1 MTDNENILIEDFFK
15 QAARQQIED
24 NGFTERVMQGL
35 PVRNVN
41 FVHLLSR
48 LWTLFCLIVSIV
60 LFFVL
65 NGWDNL
71 KSALQMLLTTGLTA
85 VEVFITTAPTAD
97 VHLDPVVLLLMLA
110 FVGVFLPY
118 RTFRR
123 LSATL

>member
-15 QAARQQIED
+15 QAAQQQIED

-35 PVRNVN
+35 PDRKVN
-41 FVHLLSR
+41 LVHRLSR
-48 LWTLFCLIVSIV
+48 LWTWFCLMVSIV

-65 NGWDNL
+65 NGWDSL
-71 KSALQMLLTTGLTA
+71 KSAVQMLLTTGLTA

-97 VHLDPVVLLLMLA
+97 VHLDPVVLLLMMA
-110 FVGVFLPY
+110 FVVVFLPY
-118 RTFRR
+118 QTYRR